1 MATQIKMCKLI
12 CKRCTIFSTVWNFT
26 NWECYPKKVSFP
38 LSSGDVAIY
47 RLVMQYLGIG
57 NTKKCYHCQ
66 PVQLY
71 IPYIKFMK
79 SIRRVVILLP
89 LSAGVSFLAFPAA
102 VALATDINWYCF
114 ESYSYGE
121 LGVPG
126 SEL

>member
-12 CKRCTIFSTVWNFT
+12 CTRCTTFSTVWNFT
-26 NWECYPKKVSFP
+26 NWECYPKKVSFL

-57 NTKKCYHCQ
+57 NSKKCYQCQ
-66 PVQLY
+66 PVKLY
-71 IPYIKFMK
+71 TIYKILWRA
-79 SIRRVVILLP
+79 SVVILLP

>member
-1 MATQIKMCKLI
+1 MVTQIKMCKLI
-12 CKRCTIFSTVWNFT
+12 CTRCTTLSTVWNFT

-38 LSSGDVAIY
+38 LHQVMLPFIDWLCNIWGLAIPK
-47 RLVMQYLGIG
+47 RATIVNQYS
-57 NTKKCYHCQ
+57 
-66 PVQLY
+66 Y

>member
-26 NWECYPKKVSFP
+26 NWECYPKKVSFHFHQVMLP
-38 LSSGDVAIY
+38 FIDWLCNIWGLAIPKSATI
-47 RLVMQYLGIG
+47 VNQY
-57 NTKKCYHCQ
+57 N
-66 PVQLY
+66 Y

>member
-1 MATQIKMCKLI
+1 MLPFIDWLCNIWGL
-12 CKRCTIFSTVWNFT
+12 
-26 NWECYPKKVSFP
+26 
-38 LSSGDVAIY
+38 AIAKSANI
-47 RLVMQYLGIG
+47 VNQY
-57 NTKKCYHCQ
+57 N
-66 PVQLY
+66 Y